1 MKRKS
6 LLRMAGEVIWYM
18 VVFLL
23 IQVIVQGIAS
33 VVEAYLAEGDLK
45 SAFANGLANA
55 DNIGITALIIS
66 NVVSSLLTIIIFLKA
81 KWTLWAR
88 DYLASRPWGV
98 VFWVIILSFGL
109 IIPTMWLQ
117 EELHLEMPKEME
129 ELFTSVCSTPYGYF
143 TLAVLAPWA
152 EEVVFRGAI
161 LRKLLEIFSHQMHW
175 VAIVISAIIFGAV
188 HMNMA
193 QGVNAFVLGLL
204 LGWMF
209 YRTGSIF
216 PGIVL
221 HWANNTIAYILV
233 RLRPDLSNASLT
245 DICGGDEN
253 KVLLYVGFS
262 MLIVI
267 PAIFQLFIRMKK
279 PQKRN

>member
-6 LLRMAGEVIWYM
+6 LLRMSGEVIWYM

-88 DYLASRPWGV
+88 DYLATRPWGV

-175 VAIVISAIIFGAV
+175 VAIVISEIIFGAV

>member
-23 IQVIVQGIAS
+23 IQVIVQGTAS

-45 SAFANGLANA
+45 SSFANGLANA
-55 DNIGITALIIS
+55 DNIGLTALIIS

-88 DYLASRPWGV
+88 DYLATRPWGV

-129 ELFTSVCSTPYGYF
+129 ELFNSMCSTPYGYF
-143 TLAVLAPWA
+143 TLAILAPWA

-161 LRKLLEIFSHQMHW
+161 LRKLLEIFSRQMHW

-204 LGWMF
+204 LGWMY

-233 RLRPDLSNASLT
+233 RLRPDLSDASLT

>member
-1 MKRKS
+1 MS
-6 LLRMAGEVIWYM
+6 GEVIWYM

-33 VVEAYLAEGDLK
+33 VVEAYLAGGDLK
-45 SAFANGLANA
+45 SSFANGLANA

-88 DYLASRPWGV
+88 DYLATRPWGV

-233 RLRPDLSNASLT
+233 RLRPDLSDASLT

>member
-1 MKRKS
+1 M
-6 LLRMAGEVIWYM
+6 RMAGEVIWYM

-45 SAFANGLANA
+45 STFANGLANA

-88 DYLASRPWGV
+88 DYLATRPWGV

-233 RLRPDLSNASLT
+233 RLRPDLSDASLT

>member
-1 MKRKS
+1 MGTR
-6 LLRMAGEVIWYM
+6 L
-18 VVFLL
+18 
-23 IQVIVQGIAS
+23 
-33 VVEAYLAEGDLK
+33 
-45 SAFANGLANA
+45 
-55 DNIGITALIIS
+55 
-66 NVVSSLLTIIIFLKA
+66 
-81 KWTLWAR
+81 
-88 DYLASRPWGV
+88 SRPWGV

-143 TLAVLAPWA
+143 ALAVLAPWA

>member
-6 LLRMAGEVIWYM
+6 RLRMAREVIWYM

-23 IQVIVQGIAS
+23 IQVIVQGTAS
-33 VVEAYLAEGDLK
+33 VVEAYLAGGDLK

-88 DYLASRPWGV
+88 DYLATRPWGV

-253 KVLLYVGFS
+253 KVLLYVGLS

>member
-6 LLRMAGEVIWYM
+6 LLRMSGEVIWYM

-88 DYLASRPWGV
+88 DYLATRPWGV

-109 IIPTMWLQ
+109 SSPTMWLQ

-129 ELFTSVCSTPYGYF
+129 DLFTSVCSTPYGYF

>member
-88 DYLASRPWGV
+88 DYLATRPWGV

-253 KVLLYVGFS
+253 RVLLYVGFS
-262 MLIVI
+262 MVIVI

>member
-23 IQVIVQGIAS
+23 IQVIVQGTAS

-45 SAFANGLANA
+45 SSFANGLANA

-88 DYLASRPWGV
+88 DYLATRPWGV

-143 TLAVLAPWA
+143 ALAVLAPWA

>member
-23 IQVIVQGIAS
+23 IQVIVQGTAS

-88 DYLASRPWGV
+88 DYLATRPWGV

-129 ELFTSVCSTPYGYF
+129 ELFTSMCSTPYGYF

>member
-81 KWTLWAR
+81 EWTLWAR
-88 DYLASRPWGV
+88 DYLATRPWGV

>member
-88 DYLASRPWGV
+88 DYLATRPWGV

-129 ELFTSVCSTPYGYF
+129 ELFTLVCSTPYGYF
-143 TLAVLAPWA
+143 ALAVLAPWA

>member
-23 IQVIVQGIAS
+23 IQVIVQGTAS
-33 VVEAYLAEGDLK
+33 VVEAYLAGGDLK

-88 DYLASRPWGV
+88 DYLATRPWGV

-109 IIPTMWLQ
+109 IIPTMGLQ

>member
-1 MKRKS
+1 M
-6 LLRMAGEVIWYM
+6 RMAGEVIWYM

-33 VVEAYLAEGDLK
+33 VVEAYFAEGDLK

-88 DYLASRPWGV
+88 DYLATRPWGV

>member
-1 MKRKS
+1 
-6 LLRMAGEVIWYM
+6 M

-23 IQVIVQGIAS
+23 IQVIVQGTAS

-66 NVVSSLLTIIIFLKA
+66 NVMSSLLTIIIFLKA

-109 IIPTMWLQ
+109 VIPLMWMQ
-117 EELHLEMPKEME
+117 EQLHLEMPEAVEKM
-129 ELFTSVCSTPYGYF
+129 FTDMCSTTYGYF
-143 TLAVLAPWA
+143 TLAILAPWA

-161 LRKLLEIFSHQMHW
+161 LRQLLKIFSRQMHW
-175 VAIVISAIIFGAV
+175 IPIVISAVIFGAA

-193 QGVNAFVLGLL
+193 QGANAALLGLL
-204 LGWMF
+204 LGWMY
-209 YRTGSIF
+209 YRTDSIF
-216 PGIVL
+216 PGIVF
-221 HWANNTIAYILV
+221 HWANNTIAYIV
-233 RLRPDLSNASLT
+233 TRLRPDLADASLT
-245 DICGGDEN
+245 DICGGDAN
-253 KVLLYVGFS
+253 KALLYVGFS
-262 MLIVI
+262 MLIVL
-267 PAIFQLFIRMKK
+267 PALFQLFMRLKRGKEKK
-279 PQKRN
+279 R

>member
-6 LLRMAGEVIWYM
+6 LLRMSGEVIWYM

-88 DYLASRPWGV
+88 DYLATRPWGV

-279 PQKRN
+279 P

>member
-1 MKRKS
+1 
-6 LLRMAGEVIWYM
+6 MAGEVIWYM

-23 IQVIVQGIAS
+23 IQVIVQGTAS
-33 VVEAYLAEGDLK
+33 VVEAYLAGGDLK
-45 SAFANGLANA
+45 SSFANGLANA

-88 DYLASRPWGV
+88 DYLATRPWGV

-129 ELFTSVCSTPYGYF
+129 ELFTSMCSTPYGYF

-233 RLRPDLSNASLT
+233 RLRPDLSDASLT

>member
-88 DYLASRPWGV
+88 DYLATRPWGV

-109 IIPTMWLQ
+109 IIPTMGLQ

>member
-88 DYLASRPWGV
+88 DYLATRPWGV

-143 TLAVLAPWA
+143 TLAVLAPGA

>member
-1 MKRKS
+1 M
-6 LLRMAGEVIWYM
+6 RMAGEVIWYM

>member
-1 MKRKS
+1 MKQKS
-6 LLRMAGEVIWYM
+6 LLRMSGEVIWYM
-18 VVFLL
+18 IIFLL

-33 VVEAYLAEGDLK
+33 IVEAYLAGGDLNG
-45 SAFANGLANA
+45 AIRNGLANA

-81 KWTLWAR
+81 KWTSWSR
-88 DYLASRPWGV
+88 DYLATRPWGV
-98 VFWVIILSFGL
+98 VLWIIVLSFGL
-109 IIPTMWLQ
+109 IIPAMWLQ
-117 EELHLEMPKEME
+117 EELHLELPKEME
-129 ELFTSVCSTPYGYF
+129 QMFTSMCSTPYGYF
-143 TLAVLAPWA
+143 TLAILAPLA

-161 LRKLLEIFSHQMHW
+161 LRKLLQIFSHQMHW
-175 VAIVISAIIFGAV
+175 VAIVISAVIFGAA
-188 HMNMA
+188 HLNMA

-204 LGWMF
+204 LGWMY

-221 HWANNTIAYILV
+221 HWANNTIAYIIA
-233 RLRPDLSNASLT
+233 RLRPDLANVSLT

-262 MLIVI
+262 MLIVL
-267 PAIFQLFIRMKK
+267 PALFQLFIRMKK
-279 PQKRN
+279 TNNRK

>member
-1 MKRKS
+1 M
-6 LLRMAGEVIWYM
+6 RMAGEVIWYM

-88 DYLASRPWGV
+88 DYLATRPWGV

-161 LRKLLEIFSHQMHW
+161 LRKLLEIFSRQMHW

-233 RLRPDLSNASLT
+233 RLRPDLSDASLT
-245 DICGGDEN
+245 NICGGDEN

>member
-6 LLRMAGEVIWYM
+6 LLRMSGEVIWYM

-233 RLRPDLSNASLT
+233 RLRPDLSDASLT

>member
-1 MKRKS
+1 MS
-6 LLRMAGEVIWYM
+6 GEVIWYM

-23 IQVIVQGIAS
+23 IQVIVQGTAS

-55 DNIGITALIIS
+55 DNIGITVLIIS

-109 IIPTMWLQ
+109 VIPLMWMQ
-117 EELHLEMPKEME
+117 EQLHLEMPEAVEKM
-129 ELFTSVCSTPYGYF
+129 FTDMCSTPYGYF
-143 TLAVLAPWA
+143 TLAILAPWA

-161 LRKLLEIFSHQMHW
+161 LRQLLKIFSRQMHW
-175 VAIVISAIIFGAV
+175 IPIVISAVIFGAA

-193 QGVNAFVLGLL
+193 QGANAALLGLL
-204 LGWMF
+204 LGWMY
-209 YRTGSIF
+209 YRTDSIF
-216 PGIVL
+216 PGIVF
-221 HWANNTIAYILV
+221 HWSNNTIAYIV
-233 RLRPDLSNASLT
+233 TRLRPDLADASLT
-245 DICGGDEN
+245 DICGGDAN
-253 KVLLYVGFS
+253 KALLYVGFS
-262 MLIVI
+262 MLIVL
-267 PAIFQLFIRMKK
+267 PALFQLFMRLKRGKEKK
-279 PQKRN
+279 R